1 MIGNPFSSMGW
12 APAKG
17 GEKAKKKKD
26 RDTDRQAEKMLPSSI
41 NIQCQQEHDDKVNST
56 FF

>member
-1 MIGNPFSSMGW
+1 MGW

-17 GEKAKKKKD
+17 GEEAKKKKD